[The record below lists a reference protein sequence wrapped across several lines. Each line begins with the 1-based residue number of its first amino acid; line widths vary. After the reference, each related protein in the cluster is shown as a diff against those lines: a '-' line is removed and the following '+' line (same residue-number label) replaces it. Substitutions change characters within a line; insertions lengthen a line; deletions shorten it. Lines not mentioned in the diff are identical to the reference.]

1 MAKQADLAKAGQ
13 TSGRAARAA
22 ERRRAI
28 VAAALAEFSDKGFAA
43 ARMEDVATRAGVA
56 KGTIYLHFPD
66 KRALFQ
72 GIVQEV
78 IGPALAALEAQAPE
92 PGERARDHLEPVMLP
107 LALGLA
113 TSPRRE
119 VIRLLIA
126 EGSRFPEV
134 AEIYYREIV
143 ERGLATFRTLAEAAR
158 LAGEPRAE
166 AIERFP
172 QLVVA
177 PALVGLIWS
186 GLFERFAPLDIE
198 GLIRTQLDLL
208 LGPPSPGRARPSPA

>member
-92 PGERARDHLEPVMLP
+92 PGERARDYLERVMLP
-107 LALGLA
+107 LATELA
-113 TSPRRE
+113 ASPRRE

-143 ERGLATFRTLAEAAR
+143 ERGLATFRKLAEAAR

-166 AIERFP
+166 AIERYP

-208 LGPPSPGRARPSPA
+208 LGPPSPARPRSS

>member
-1 MAKQADLAKAGQ
+1 MMDMPAPAKDVRPN
-13 TSGRAARAA
+13 GRAARTAA
-22 ERRRAI
+22 RRHAI

-43 ARMEDVATRAGVA
+43 ARLEDVASRAGVA

-78 IGPALAALEAQAPE
+78 IGPALASLDAQAPT
-92 PGERARDHLEPVMLP
+92 PGESLRDYLERVMVP

-126 EGSRFPEV
+126 EGSRFPDL
-134 AEIYYREIV
+134 AEIYYREIIG
-143 ERGLATFRTLAEAAR
+143 RGLGIFRKLAEAAR

-177 PALVGLIWS
+177 PALVGLIWT
-186 GLFERFAPLDIE
+186 GLFDRFDTLDVQ
-198 GLIRTQLDLL
+198 GLIRTQLDVL
-208 LGPPSPGRARPSPA
+208 LGPASPGQSRPNPG

>member
-1 MAKQADLAKAGQ
+1 MTNIPALAKKGRPN
-13 TSGRAARAA
+13 GRAARTA
-22 ERRRAI
+22 ERRHAI
-28 VAAALAEFSDKGFAA
+28 VAAALAEFSEKGFAA
-43 ARMEDVATRAGVA
+43 ARLEDVASRAGVA

-78 IGPALAALEAQAPE
+78 IGPALAALESQAPE
-92 PGERARDHLEPVMLP
+92 PGERARDYLERVMLP
-107 LALGLA
+107 LAIGLA

-126 EGSRFPEV
+126 EGTRFPDV
-134 AEIYYREIV
+134 AEVYYREIV
-143 ERGLATFRTLAEAAR
+143 ERGLAMFRRVAEAAR
-158 LAGEPRAE
+158 LAGEPGAE

-177 PALVGLIWS
+177 PALVGLIWN
-186 GLFERFAPLDIE
+186 GLFERFEPLDLK

-208 LGPPSPGRARPSPA
+208 LGPPSPEGPGS